1 MFDYK
6 HLLLA
11 PPGRYPCQVEGA
23 RTGERMAGPVAVVW
37 DEALA
42 AYDFGPEHPLR
53 PARVQLTMALARHCG
68 LLDRARLVQPVAV
81 SGTDLARAHDLDYL
95 AAVKAAGA
103 DGHPALLHG
112 IGPGDTPPFVGMHEA
127 SARVCGATVAA
138 AEAVRSGGSLHA
150 FSPAGGLHH
159 AMRDRASGFCVY
171 NDPAVAIAWL
181 LEQGV
186 ERIAY
191 VDVDVHHGDGVEAIF
206 AAEPRVL
213 TVSLHESGRYLF
225 PGTGFAHEVG
235 EGAARGTIAN
245 LPLPP
250 GTTDDLY
257 LAAFDAVVP
266 ALVRAFEPQVLVTQ
280 LGCDTHY
287 TDPLAHLGLT
297 VNAYRQLATRL
308 HDLAHTVADG
318 RWLATGG
325 GGYQWATVVPRAWCG
340 YLAEMVAA
348 GLPELLPAPY
358 LDEVADRFGARPDP
372 EMADEVVALRSEHRD
387 KVEAAI
393 GRTIEVARHNL
404 FPLHGLTA

>member
-1 MFDYK
+1 M
-6 HLLLA
+6 
-11 PPGRYPCQVEGA
+11 P
-23 RTGERMAGPVAVVW
+23 GPVTVVW

-53 PARVQLTMALARHCG
+53 PGRVQLTVALARSLG
-68 LLDRARLVQPVAV
+68 LLDRARVVPPATP
-81 SGTDLARAHDLDYL
+81 GGADLTRVHDLDYL
-95 AAVKAAGA
+95 AAVQAAGEHGRSMLA
-103 DGHPALLHG
+103 YG
-112 IGPGDTPPFVGMHEA
+112 IGPGDTPPFPGMHEA
-127 SARVCGATVAA
+127 SVGVCGATLAA
-138 AEAVRSGGSLHA
+138 AAAVLSGEDQHA

-159 AMRDRASGFCVY
+159 AMRNRASGFCVY

-181 LEQGV
+181 LDQGV

-191 VDVDVHHGDGVEAIF
+191 VDVDVHHGDGVQEAF

-235 EGAARGTIAN
+235 EGAARGSIAN

-250 GTTDDLY
+250 STTDDLY
-257 LAAFDAVVP
+257 LAAFDALVP
-266 ALVRAFEPQVLVTQ
+266 ALVRAFEPELLVTQ

-297 VNAYRQLATRL
+297 VAAYQQLASRL
-308 HDLAHTVADG
+308 HDLAHTVASG

-325 GGYQWATVVPRAWCG
+325 GGYQWAAVVPRAWCG
-340 YLAEMVAA
+340 YLAEMLGAD
-348 GLPELLPAPY
+348 LPGRLPDAY
-358 LDEVADRFGARPDP
+358 LDEVSDRFGVMLDP
-372 EMADEVVALRSEHRD
+372 EMADEVVALRSDHRPR
-387 KVEAAI
+387 VEAEV
-393 GRTIEVARHNL
+393 GRSIEIARHNL

>member
-1 MFDYK
+1 
-6 HLLLA
+6 
-11 PPGRYPCQVEGA
+11 VTGA
-23 RTGERMAGPVAVVW
+23 
-37 DEALA
+37 
-42 AYDFGPEHPLR
+42 
-53 PARVQLTMALARHCG
+53 
-68 LLDRARLVQPVAV
+68 
-81 SGTDLARAHDLDYL
+81 DLARAHDLDYL

-103 DGHPALLHG
+103 DGHPDLLHG
-112 IGPGDTPPFVGMHEA
+112 IGPGDTPAFVGMHEA

-138 AEAVRSGGSLHA
+138 AEAIRSGGSVHA

-186 ERIAY
+186 ERAAY
-191 VDVDVHHGDGVEAIF
+191 VAAAAHHGDGVEAIF
-206 AAEPRVL
+206 ADEPRVL
-213 TVSLHESGRYLF
+213 TVSVHESGRYLF

-308 HDLAHTVADG
+308 HDLAHTVVEG

-325 GGYQWATVVPRAWCG
+325 GGYQWANVVPRAWCG

-348 GLPELLPAPY
+348 ELPAQLPAPY
-358 LDEVADRFGARPDP
+358 LEEVADRFGARPDP
-372 EMADEVVALRSEHRD
+372 EMADEVVALRSEHRAQ
-387 KVEAAI
+387 VEAAI

>member
-1 MFDYK
+1 
-6 HLLLA
+6 
-11 PPGRYPCQVEGA
+11 
-23 RTGERMAGPVAVVW
+23 MAGAAAVVW

-53 PARVQLTMALARHCG
+53 PARVQLTMALARALG
-68 LLDRARLVQPVAV
+68 LLDQVRLLAPAAV
-81 SGTDLARAHDLDYL
+81 SGTDLTRVHELDYL
-95 AAVKAAGA
+95 AAVKA
-103 DGHPALLHG
+103 DGQGPAAARFG
-112 IGPGDTPPFVGMHEA
+112 FGPGDNPPFPGMHEA
-127 SARVCGATVAA
+127 AARVCGATVAA
-138 AEAVRSGGSLHA
+138 AEAIRSGQALHA

-159 AMRDRASGFCVY
+159 AMPDRASGFCVY

-181 LEQGV
+181 LDQGV
-186 ERIAY
+186 ERVAY

-235 EGAARGTIAN
+235 SGPARGSVAN

-250 GTTDDLY
+250 STTDDLY
-257 LAAFDAVVP
+257 LAAFDALVP
-266 ALVRAFEPQVLVTQ
+266 ALVRAFQPEVLVTQ

-297 VNAYRQLATRL
+297 VGAYRQLAGRL
-308 HDLAHTVADG
+308 HDLAHTVAGG

-325 GGYQWATVVPRAWCG
+325 GGYQWAAVVPRAWCT
-340 YLAEMVAA
+340 YLAEMTGAELP
-348 GLPELLPAPY
+348 GRLPEPY
-358 LDEVADRFGARPDP
+358 LEEAAERFGAQLDPD
-372 EMADEVVALRSEHRD
+372 MADEVVALRSEHRAQ
-387 KVEAAI
+387 VEAEL
-393 GRTIEVARHNL
+393 GRTIEVARSNL